1 MYKIPNQFRMPCM
14 IPMPF
19 YNMYPYGFQNNQQ
32 MFSPYPYQMWG
43 NTYQYKR
50 QPINLMDYGPEP
62 FVVDIDDAAEQ
73 NNNFRLALW
82 TGKNLQVTLMKINV
96 RDDIGLEVHADG
108 DQFISIVEGN
118 ALVKMGDTQDNL
130 TYQRNVSDDEVI
142 FIPQGKWHNI
152 INIGN
157 EQLKLYAIYAP
168 PQHPK
173 DTVEINKENR
183 YYY

>member
-73 NNNFRLALW
+73 NNNFRPI
-82 TGKNLQVTLMKINV
+82 KNI
-96 RDDIGLEVHADG
+96 
-108 DQFISIVEGN
+108 
-118 ALVKMGDTQDNL
+118 
-130 TYQRNVSDDEVI
+130 
-142 FIPQGKWHNI
+142 
-152 INIGN
+152 
-157 EQLKLYAIYAP
+157 
-168 PQHPK
+168 
-173 DTVEINKENR
+173 
-183 YYY
+183 